1 METAEFLLSLK
12 GLITR
17 RPSTIYSDK
26 GATFIGVAAWIRQVK
41 DDERLNDFP
50 DHHQIVWN
58 YYLSR
63 APWWGGQFERVV
75 GLVKA
80 ALRKT
85 IGNASLAFIE
95 LKEVILDVEVAL
107 NGRPLS
113 YVEEDLQLPILTP
126 NSLMRISPNVLTE
139 RQQHHEEK

>member
-12 GLITR
+12 GLIAR
-17 RPSTIYSDK
+17 RGRPSTVYSDN
-26 GATFIGVAAWIRQVK
+26 GSTFIGAAAWIRQVK
-41 DDERLNDFP
+41 EDEKLNDFLA
-50 DHHQIVWN
+50 HHQIVWKFN
-58 YYLSR
+58 LSR
-63 APWWGGQFERVV
+63 APWWGGQFERMV

-80 ALRKT
+80 AMRKT
-85 IGNASLAFIE
+85 IGNASLDFNE

-126 NSLMRISPNVLTE
+126 NSLMFIT
-139 RQQHHEEK
+139 